1 MCESSPELIRPL
13 ILGCETKQPKIIQ
26 ICLASVHK
34 VIEAKILNIVS
45 ILNFSLIIMAIWY
58 LNQFSL
64 I

>member
-1 MCESSPELIRPL
+1 MKLFLKIKTAMCESSPELIRPL

-45 ILNFSLIIMAIWY
+45 IISYN
-58 LNQFSL
+58 NV
-64 I
+64 

>member
-1 MCESSPELIRPL
+1 
-13 ILGCETKQPKIIQ
+13 
-26 ICLASVHK
+26 VHK

>member
-45 ILNFSLIIMAIWY
+45 ILNLSLIIMAI
-58 LNQFSL
+58 
-64 I
+64 

>member
-45 ILNFSLIIMAIWY
+45 ILNFFLIIMAIWY